1 MTNKVALVTGGS
13 KGIGKEIAIKLAKE
27 GIDLVI
33 NYNRDIKKAEEV
45 RDICIKY
52 NVKVLLIKA
61 DVSKIDEVDNM
72 FQKIKEEFKFLD
84 ILVNNAGITRDSL
97 VLTMKEEDFK
107 DVLDVNL
114 LSVFY
119 TSKKALRLMRKKTGA
134 SIINISSIVGLKGN
148 IGQANYAASKAGII
162 GFSKSLAREM
172 ASRDI
177 RVNVVAP
184 GFIDTDMTSGL
195 SEDIKETL
203 ISNIPLKR
211 LGQAEDIANLVYF
224 LASENSSYIT
234 GQVISCDGGMNI

>member
-1 MTNKVALVTGGS
+1 MTNKVALITGGS

-72 FQKIKEEFKFLD
+72 FEKIKEEFKFLD

-148 IGQANYAASKAGII
+148 IGQANYAASKAGVI

-172 ASRDI
+172 GSRDI

>member
-72 FQKIKEEFKFLD
+72 FEKIKEEFKFLD

-148 IGQANYAASKAGII
+148 IGQANYAASKAGVI

-211 LGQAEDIANLVYF
+211 LGQAEDIANLVCF